1 MLFQAKLLKKG
12 KKSQLQT
19 ELYQVEPLLKH
30 CMPLRKKL
38 QKILINVIK
47 NILVKYLSISTNTA
61 ELRTWSNPFVFLMC
75 SPETFIKIYVAFLF
89 QLFITYLNLLLQK
102 CTWTSVKHLVSQFI
116 SCTKVV
122 CYSVLFM
129 CFIFLNLEALSDL
142 NMFTH
147 VSDTF
152 IRRTGSEVDILW
164 CEIKVLQNSA
174 ESIEIPPQILP
185 KNLSRFILALPMTFC
200 LTCNQN
206 NSNPVT
212 VCISAKPLNFSSRQ
226 QTLSM
231 TACLSDSSWICQ
243 ASTTEATGKLNANKQ
258 GHSCTFTLCTW
269 RDITGLFI
277 LMGALCVLGCKVKSA
292 CSYA

>member
-1 MLFQAKLLKKG
+1 M
-12 KKSQLQT
+12 
-19 ELYQVEPLLKH
+19 
-30 CMPLRKKL
+30 
-38 QKILINVIK
+38 K
-47 NILVKYLSISTNTA
+47 NHFS
-61 ELRTWSNPFVFLMC
+61 
-75 SPETFIKIYVAFLF
+75 FLF
-89 QLFITYLNLLLQK
+89 QQFLAELPLLFWKSTLA
-102 CTWTSVKHLVSQFI
+102 WMKHQASEFNN
-116 SCTKVV
+116 STKVV
-122 CYSVLFM
+122 WYSMLLM
-129 CFIFLNLEALSDL
+129 CFILLNLEALSDL

-147 VSDTF
+147 VSDT
-152 IRRTGSEVDILW
+152 IIHRMGSEVDTLW
-164 CEIKVLQNSA
+164 SEIKVLQNPA
-174 ESIEIPPQILP
+174 KFIEIPPQILP

-243 ASTTEATGKLNANKQ
+243 GSTTEATGKLNANKQ

>member
-1 MLFQAKLLKKG
+1 MVQSFLFFF
-12 KKSQLQT
+12 
-19 ELYQVEPLLKH
+19 
-30 CMPLRKKL
+30 
-38 QKILINVIK
+38 I
-47 NILVKYLSISTNTA
+47 
-61 ELRTWSNPFVFLMC
+61 C
-75 SPETFIKIYVAFLF
+75 SPETPIKIYFAFLF
-89 QLFITYLNLLLQK
+89 QLFINYLNLLLQK
-102 CTWTSVKHLVSQFI
+102 STWTSAKHLVSQFI
-116 SCTKVV
+116 KCTKVV
-122 CYSVLFM
+122 WYSMLLM
-129 CFIFLNLEALSDL
+129 CFIFLNLEALSEL

-243 ASTTEATGKLNANKQ
+243 GSTTEATGKLNANKQ